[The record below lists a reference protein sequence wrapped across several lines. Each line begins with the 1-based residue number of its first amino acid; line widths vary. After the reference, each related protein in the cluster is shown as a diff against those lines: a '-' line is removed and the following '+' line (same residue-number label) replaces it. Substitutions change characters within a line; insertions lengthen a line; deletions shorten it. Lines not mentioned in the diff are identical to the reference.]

1 MKKKFVILNIFILIL
16 MSKLVLASQ
25 NPVNLEKELITI
37 ESYYWFG
44 LEEKG
49 NNEVFLKALNKINLL
64 EKKIKKKEHSEKIL
78 FKLQGLKEDI
88 KQQLDMSKDTFYGVF
103 PLSRFFSNN
112 FFSDATAFGTYELF
126 DDYEVMSSNNAIENL
141 ISTLEDKEKKQLDVV
156 FTSKPHNYALE
167 NEALYLFNKK
177 SQFFVHNQR
186 ELNEAFIN
194 NKLNQSD
201 IEDFKSGKLNKDYLN
216 ALFTYFNTK
225 DLLIISIEKNYS
237 YTNDAF
243 YIVKGSYFKP
253 NLLKPLKIYR
263 NMGFSRDRT
272 YLLNTIMLINLSFF
286 VLSLIIGLYIY
297 SRKPNYNP
305 NLNKNILLILSLSFL
320 ISKLSPFFIIPS
332 INSFISVPLPEN
344 LALLSFWYLIL
355 ISIIF
360 LFFPFI
366 VIHILRLKFKSSDFF
381 QLILNN
387 CGIIGIVFSLSIISW
402 FITAFIIFEGSINKI
417 FIFILPS
424 IALCLNFY
432 IMGRAIDK
440 LKLNIKIFCS
450 IILSLS
456 FFISIIALKFNY
468 LYLIT
473 FFLFINFLYYK
484 RFFLNIKTPEK
495 IISYSN
501 QKTFWKHPYSNSL
514 DLSEI
519 SVNNGIDFT
528 FLKTEDETSAK
539 LCVKQ
544 TFTEDVLFIEIECN
558 NENTPFDII
567 NQLLDKKLES
577 KNNDT
582 IEQTVDIISNFIPF
596 NSLINMA
603 SSSSGNE
610 TSITHILE
618 AASNE
623 FFEKFKN
630 EKNTCIMISGLNYLD
645 QSSNKWLTQIKTS
658 NYKGNIN
665 FVLIGKNLPRN
676 LEVHKTIELKDLLKI
691 DLIEYA
697 KNELKTDHELAKK
710 IIDYLDNTDDQ
721 TTIND
726 VLFVFQ
732 NLKINKF
739 INYDKKWYL
748 HNNIDFEENIFN
760 SKITSIQ
767 ESINESI
774 SNFPEYKDF
783 LIIATCLGYQFNMK
797 VVSNVL
803 NISLIETAKIIE
815 EISIKTG
822 IIENIPNESNKIKF
836 RNRDTLIALNN
847 IFLLNEKLDKIPLI
861 QRTFCYSAAISL
873 KKYKNEFNNE
883 IERIFNLLEKSG
895 ANYTEEIILSGLELI
910 SNLCILSLF
919 EKANIIINKCLNYIK
934 NYNSFKKES
943 LLNKIIIERHYIN
956 LEQLFYEG
964 NSKPKDFKY
973 DFLDDWLEFDNSK
986 NKLIYPIM
994 RTLYNFREYDK
1005 LNSFIKNVEKK
1016 TDLPKWLYNDINHY
1030 KALLQIYYYNDKNK
1044 GKDILLKCINDL
1056 NNDYDSDTKGVKA
1069 RIYTSYGNIFPDDI
1083 KSKELIY
1090 ESILIK
1096 TQLSDKPGL
1105 ARSYGSL
1112 TRLLVSNKLFSDET
1126 LTNANNWLKINL
1138 EIKDV
1143 FGSIMSRNLLGQV
1156 HFNIYKNDNIKK
1168 SDLEVSKN
1176 FFEDNINMLDN
1187 KLDEG
1192 SQLQVFT
1199 SYADLLEIT
1208 KYERDQNTYNK
1219 LSLKLFALLK
1229 EFGEIKNDFFKDKF
1243 QKAFVSEFK
1252 NIKVAK
1258 NEVDKLL
1265 N

>member
-1 MKKKFVILNIFILIL
+1 MKNKFVILNIFILIL

-103 PLSRFFSNN
+103 PLSRFFNNN

-272 YLLNTIMLINLSFF
+272 YLLNTIILINLSFF

-305 NLNKNILLILSLSFL
+305 NLHKNILLILSLSFL

-468 LYLIT
+468 L
-473 FFLFINFLYYK
+473 
-484 RFFLNIKTPEK
+484 
-495 IISYSN
+495 
-501 QKTFWKHPYSNSL
+501 
-514 DLSEI
+514 
-519 SVNNGIDFT
+519 
-528 FLKTEDETSAK
+528 
-539 LCVKQ
+539 
-544 TFTEDVLFIEIECN
+544 
-558 NENTPFDII
+558 
-567 NQLLDKKLES
+567 
-577 KNNDT
+577 
-582 IEQTVDIISNFIPF
+582 
-596 NSLINMA
+596 
-603 SSSSGNE
+603 
-610 TSITHILE
+610 
-618 AASNE
+618 
-623 FFEKFKN
+623 
-630 EKNTCIMISGLNYLD
+630 
-645 QSSNKWLTQIKTS
+645 
-658 NYKGNIN
+658 
-665 FVLIGKNLPRN
+665 
-676 LEVHKTIELKDLLKI
+676 
-691 DLIEYA
+691 
-697 KNELKTDHELAKK
+697 
-710 IIDYLDNTDDQ
+710 
-721 TTIND
+721 
-726 VLFVFQ
+726 
-732 NLKINKF
+732 
-739 INYDKKWYL
+739 
-748 HNNIDFEENIFN
+748 
-760 SKITSIQ
+760 
-767 ESINESI
+767 
-774 SNFPEYKDF
+774 
-783 LIIATCLGYQFNMK
+783 
-797 VVSNVL
+797 
-803 NISLIETAKIIE
+803 
-815 EISIKTG
+815 
-822 IIENIPNESNKIKF
+822 
-836 RNRDTLIALNN
+836 
-847 IFLLNEKLDKIPLI
+847 
-861 QRTFCYSAAISL
+861 
-873 KKYKNEFNNE
+873 
-883 IERIFNLLEKSG
+883 
-895 ANYTEEIILSGLELI
+895 
-910 SNLCILSLF
+910 
-919 EKANIIINKCLNYIK
+919 
-934 NYNSFKKES
+934 
-943 LLNKIIIERHYIN
+943 
-956 LEQLFYEG
+956 
-964 NSKPKDFKY
+964 
-973 DFLDDWLEFDNSK
+973 
-986 NKLIYPIM
+986 
-994 RTLYNFREYDK
+994 
-1005 LNSFIKNVEKK
+1005 
-1016 TDLPKWLYNDINHY
+1016 
-1030 KALLQIYYYNDKNK
+1030 
-1044 GKDILLKCINDL
+1044 
-1056 NNDYDSDTKGVKA
+1056 
-1069 RIYTSYGNIFPDDI
+1069 
-1083 KSKELIY
+1083 
-1090 ESILIK
+1090 
-1096 TQLSDKPGL
+1096 
-1105 ARSYGSL
+1105 
-1112 TRLLVSNKLFSDET
+1112 
-1126 LTNANNWLKINL
+1126 
-1138 EIKDV
+1138 
-1143 FGSIMSRNLLGQV
+1143 
-1156 HFNIYKNDNIKK
+1156 
-1168 SDLEVSKN
+1168 
-1176 FFEDNINMLDN
+1176 
-1187 KLDEG
+1187 
-1192 SQLQVFT
+1192 
-1199 SYADLLEIT
+1199 
-1208 KYERDQNTYNK
+1208 
-1219 LSLKLFALLK
+1219 
-1229 EFGEIKNDFFKDKF
+1229 
-1243 QKAFVSEFK
+1243 
-1252 NIKVAK
+1252 
-1258 NEVDKLL
+1258 
-1265 N
+1265 

>member
-1 MKKKFVILNIFILIL
+1 

-25 NPVNLEKELITI
+25 NSINLEKELITI

-49 NNEVFLKALNKINLL
+49 NNEVFVKALNKINLL
-64 EKKIKKKEHSEKIL
+64 EKKIKKNQHPEKLL

-88 KQQLDMSKDTFYGVF
+88 KQQLDISIDTFYGVF
-103 PLSRFFSNN
+103 PLSRFFNNN
-112 FFSDATAFGTYELF
+112 FLSDATAYGTYELF
-126 DDYEVMSSNNAIENL
+126 DDYEVMSSNKAIENL
-141 ISTLEDKEKKQLDVV
+141 ISTLEDKERKQLDVV
-156 FTSKPHNYALE
+156 FTSKPLNYALE
-167 NEALYLFNKK
+167 NEALYLFNQKT
-177 SQFFVHNQR
+177 QFFVHNQR

-201 IEDFKSGKLNKDYLN
+201 IKDFKSGKLNKDYLN

-225 DLLIISIEKNYS
+225 DLLIISIKKNYS
-237 YTNDAF
+237 YINDAF
-243 YIVKGSYFKP
+243 YIVEGSYFKP
-253 NLLKPLKIYR
+253 NQPKPLKIYR

-286 VLSLIIGLYIY
+286 VLSLIIGFYIY
-297 SRKPNYNP
+297 SRKPNYNFKF
-305 NLNKNILLILSLSFL
+305 NKDILLILSLSFL

-344 LALLSFWYLIL
+344 LAILSFWYLIL

-366 VIHILRLKFKSSDFF
+366 VIHILRLKFKSSIFF

-387 CGIIGIVFSLSIISW
+387 CGIIGIVFSSSIISW
-402 FITAFIIFEGSINKI
+402 FITGFIIYEGSIDKI
-417 FIFILPS
+417 YIFILPS

-440 LKLNIKIFCS
+440 LKLNIETFCS

-484 RFFLNIKTPEK
+484 RFFLNRKTPEK
-495 IISYSN
+495 IINYSN
-501 QKTFWKHPYSNSL
+501 QENFWKHPYSNSL

-519 SVNNGIDFT
+519 SINNGIDFT

-539 LCVKQ
+539 LCIKQ
-544 TFTEDVLFIEIECN
+544 TFIKDILFIELECN

-567 NQLLDKKLES
+567 NQLLDKKIES
-577 KNNDT
+577 KRNES

-610 TSITHILE
+610 TSLTHILE

-630 EKNTCIMISGLNYLD
+630 EKNTCIMISGLKYLD
-645 QSSNKWLTQIKTS
+645 PSSNKWLSQIKTS

-665 FVLIGKNLPRN
+665 FVLIGKILPRN
-676 LEVHKTIELKDLLKI
+676 LEVHKTIELKDLLNI
-691 DLIEYA
+691 DLIEYTINA
-697 KNELKTDHELAKK
+697 LNTDHDLAKK

-726 VLFVFQ
+726 VQFVFQ
-732 NLKINKF
+732 NLKINNF
-739 INYDKKWYL
+739 IYFDNKWYL
-748 HNNIDFEENIFN
+748 HNNNDFEENIFN

-767 ESINESI
+767 ESIDDSI

-797 VVSNVL
+797 MVSNVL

-822 IIENIPNESNKIKF
+822 IIENTPNESNKIKF
-836 RNRDTLIALNN
+836 RNRATLIALNN

-861 QRTFCYSAAISL
+861 QRTFCYSTAKSL
-873 KKYKNEFNNE
+873 QKYKNEFNNE

-910 SNLCILSLF
+910 SNLCILSQF

-943 LLNKIIIERHYIN
+943 LLNKIII
-956 LEQLFYEG
+956 
-964 NSKPKDFKY
+964 
-973 DFLDDWLEFDNSK
+973 
-986 NKLIYPIM
+986 
-994 RTLYNFREYDK
+994 
-1005 LNSFIKNVEKK
+1005 
-1016 TDLPKWLYNDINHY
+1016 
-1030 KALLQIYYYNDKNK
+1030 
-1044 GKDILLKCINDL
+1044 
-1056 NNDYDSDTKGVKA
+1056 
-1069 RIYTSYGNIFPDDI
+1069 
-1083 KSKELIY
+1083 
-1090 ESILIK
+1090 
-1096 TQLSDKPGL
+1096 
-1105 ARSYGSL
+1105 
-1112 TRLLVSNKLFSDET
+1112 
-1126 LTNANNWLKINL
+1126 
-1138 EIKDV
+1138 
-1143 FGSIMSRNLLGQV
+1143 
-1156 HFNIYKNDNIKK
+1156 
-1168 SDLEVSKN
+1168 
-1176 FFEDNINMLDN
+1176 
-1187 KLDEG
+1187 
-1192 SQLQVFT
+1192 
-1199 SYADLLEIT
+1199 
-1208 KYERDQNTYNK
+1208 
-1219 LSLKLFALLK
+1219 
-1229 EFGEIKNDFFKDKF
+1229 
-1243 QKAFVSEFK
+1243 
-1252 NIKVAK
+1252 
-1258 NEVDKLL
+1258 
-1265 N
+1265 